1 MDIHSIEYA
10 IVMKYH
16 DGAVC
21 CNTTYLV
28 LYMLVQHVCII
39 RGGRN
44 DMYSIC
50 IADSSGGI
58 DTEQQCSYSTV
69 QYSTVQCVDLLK
81 EPLVWHRFHTRLTPD
96 HRNAHFGII

>member
-1 MDIHSIEYA
+1 MDIHSIKYA

-44 DMYSIC
+44 DMYSVC

-69 QYSTVQCVDLLK
+69 RRPPQRASSLASFSH
-81 EPLVWHRFHTRLTPD
+81 EI
-96 HRNAHFGII
+96 NS

>member
-58 DTEQQCSYSTV
+58 GAAVFIQYSTV
-69 QYSTVQCVDLLK
+69 QYSTVRRPPQRASSLASFSH
-81 EPLVWHRFHTRLTPD
+81 EI
-96 HRNAHFGII
+96 NS